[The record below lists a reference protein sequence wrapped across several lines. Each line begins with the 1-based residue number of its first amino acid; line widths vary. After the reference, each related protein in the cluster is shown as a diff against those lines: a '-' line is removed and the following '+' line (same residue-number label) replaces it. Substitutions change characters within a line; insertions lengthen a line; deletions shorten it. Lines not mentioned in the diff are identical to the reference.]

1 MKKIRS
7 QGLTGVHIQKKI
19 DGHMDFCW
27 FDSIFSSSYTWLMLK
42 NPTIDYWILHKYI
55 MWHKV
60 VFLNW
65 SRLPFS
71 LKIFI
76 LFHSTHPHKFWTVN
90 CLNEW
95 FMRSNKLIIQ
105 LFLFLFLFFSLSL
118 FSSLMTTDFRMDFLC
133 RLDLDSQICFF
144 SIVTQRSWSFWSIWF
159 SQLWHW
165 HCIVVSQYAWVCFS
179 SLLI

>member
-118 FSSLMTTDFRMDFLC
+118 FLIDDNRFSNGFFMQTWFRQSNMFFFDCDPKIMVILIHMVLPIMTLALYC
-133 RLDLDSQICFF
+133 C
-144 SIVTQRSWSFWSIWF
+144 
-159 SQLWHW
+159 
-165 HCIVVSQYAWVCFS
+165 
-179 SLLI
+179 

>member
-1 MKKIRS
+1 MVSSSLNRVSLFHCFWVRLRLNIEKNKVTR
-7 QGLTGVHIQKKI
+7 LDWCAHTKKKI

-118 FSSLMTTDFRMDFLC
+118 SFPHWWQQIFEWIFYA
-133 RLDLDSQICFF
+133 DLI
-144 SIVTQRSWSFWSIWF
+144 
-159 SQLWHW
+159 
-165 HCIVVSQYAWVCFS
+165 
-179 SLLI
+179 